1 MKQMVELKN
10 MTKNF
15 KNEALFSGLNLTLY
29 DNMIYG
35 FVGRNGSGKSVLFK
49 LICGYVRPDSGEI
62 YVEGKKLGKDLD
74 FPESMGALIE
84 KPGFMWYESGFSNLK
99 YLAGI
104 KKLIDDETIKEY
116 MRLVELDPKSKK
128 RVGKYSLGMKQ
139 RLGIAQ
145 AIMESP
151 SVLILDEP
159 MNGLDEE
166 GVETVRKIISEYKR
180 EGRAIILSSHNK
192 EDIDLLC
199 DEVYRVSSGKLIRI

>member
-1 MKQMVELKN
+1 MKKMIELKN
-10 MTKNF
+10 VTKNF
-15 KNEALFSGLNLTLY
+15 KNEPLFSKINLTLN

-49 LICGYVRPDSGEI
+49 LICGYLCPDAGEI
-62 YVEGKKLGKDLD
+62 YVEEKRLGVDCD
-74 FPESMGALIE
+74 FPESLGALIE

-104 KKLIDDETIKEY
+104 KKRIDNDTIKKY
-116 MRLVELDPKSKK
+116 IRLVGLDPESKK

-151 SVLILDEP
+151 NVLVFDEP
-159 MNGLDEE
+159 MNGLDES
-166 GVETVRKIISEYKR
+166 GIETVRKIILEYKKEDR
-180 EGRAIILSSHNK
+180 VIILSSHNK
-192 EDIDLLC
+192 EDIELLC
-199 DEVYRVSSGKLIRI
+199 DEVYMVSSGKIAKV